1 MKSLALILIA
11 SGFPLLLSSQ
21 KVQYPDFN
29 QYFDDFYA
37 IELSQDSTNCRLEL
51 QPKRDHLKSRIE
63 NRQVKLAYKD
73 SSDYSD
79 FYNTYIYEL
88 EYLLEFTH
96 LHTDSILNQDQNCN
110 IQKAT
115 KRLKR
120 SFIKSGYAA
129 VYYKYA
135 YNYYQDKKLGQYG
148 YKHGAIE
155 VTIDSLSRVYA
166 YCFSVLR
173 LKPEP
178 IFHWCTYKGPIEGP
192 EQNFLIVY
200 CEKMR
205 IQTALGDLQRKI
217 VQGMFK
223 IAEELMIDHTDE
235 ASRIIIEEEYRELFN
250 NTPEVKDAIIAYY
263 KSDKNKVIKLLY

>member
-1 MKSLALILIA
+1 MKLLASILIA

-21 KVQYPDFN
+21 KTQYPDFN

-37 IELSQDSTNCRLEL
+37 IELSQDSSNCRLKL

-63 NRQVKLAYKD
+63 NRQVKLAYTG
-73 SSDYSD
+73 SSDYSE
-79 FYNTYIYEL
+79 FYNTYIFEL

-96 LHTDSILNQDQNCN
+96 LHIDSILNQDQNCD

-115 KRLKR
+115 KRIKR
-120 SFIKSGYAA
+120 RFIKSGYAD

-135 YNYYQDKKLGQYG
+135 YDYYQDKKLGKYG

-155 VTIDSLSRVYA
+155 VSIDSLSRVYA
-166 YCFSVLR
+166 YCFSVLQ

-178 IFHWCTYKGPIEGP
+178 IFHWCTYKGPIEDP
-192 EQNFLIVY
+192 KQNFLIVY

-205 IQTALGDLQRKI
+205 IQSALGDLQRKI
-217 VQGMFK
+217 AQGMFK
-223 IAEELMIDHTDE
+223 IAEELLIDHSEE
-235 ASRIIIEEEYRELFN
+235 ASRIRIEEEYRELFN
-250 NTPEVKDAIIAYY
+250 NTQEVKDAIIAYY
-263 KSDKNKVIKLLY
+263 KHDKNKVIKLVY